1 MVRRKR
7 LRRGQTLVDHAP
19 LGHQRAPLSA
29 LDRWHRQRSSRSP
42 WPHSISNRSPCQPR
56 KDRSGT
62 RQGQPDGFVPPP
74 RLDLLRIAVLLRFPT
89 QCPLNRRPPAS
100 IHLLGFLAVH
110 AQSFQAE
117 GREGEGAPPAC
128 SGDPLR
134 LASSLWKTGGQIPRG
149 PQAPPPAA
157 RGPLGSPDQP
167 AALAKHDQDFKST
180 SISFDHRMTQQG
192 ALSTGKGG
200 KRRAAEGSADGSI
213 WRSVPPHFCPIFT
226 LDTHGRCAG
235 NSTRVQGYGV
245 RGGEVGPRR
254 GLPRI
259 RRARHLD
266 RRAAPK
272 SKFLSYFLTSQH
284 KIVRLFAPVYGS
296 FERLTTIRR
305 PI

>member
-1 MVRRKR
+1 MR
-7 LRRGQTLVDHAP
+7 LV
-19 LGHQRAPLSA
+19 
-29 LDRWHRQRSSRSP
+29 
-42 WPHSISNRSPCQPR
+42 IVSNRLPFTVVKEDGGLQFKVS
-56 KDRSGT
+56 SGGLTTGLWSYLERGAAGST
-62 RQGQPDGFVPPP
+62 R
-74 RLDLLRIAVLLRFPT
+74 R
-89 QCPLNRRPPAS
+89 
-100 IHLLGFLAVH
+100 
-110 AQSFQAE
+110 
-117 GREGEGAPPAC
+117 
-128 SGDPLR
+128 
-134 LASSLWKTGGQIPRG
+134 
-149 PQAPPPAA
+149 
-157 RGPLGSPDQP
+157 
-167 AALAKHDQDFKST
+167 
-180 SISFDHRMTQQG
+180 
-192 ALSTGKGG
+192 LSTVD
-200 KRRAAEGSADGSI
+200 RCHPLIA
-213 WRSVPPHFCPIFT
+213 